1 MAIEEEPEAGIPEWV
16 VTFGDMM
23 SLLLTFFIMLVSL
36 SEIKEKD
43 MYQAMVESM
52 RRQFGHDTST
62 ASLSPG
68 RHTPRTAEL
77 AKLASQGRSQRSH
90 LMKGGDKVK
99 APEGENPRVRI
110 IRPGSQVNTG
120 TVVYFPEFE
129 AGLTEQARRD
139 LQTEAV
145 EIGGKPQVIE
155 IRGHAS
161 QRPLPFDS
169 VFRDAHDL
177 AYARARAVK
186 EFLISLGIASD
197 RMRLS
202 VAADQEPIY
211 HGADAVKLQRNARV
225 EVFLLDELAP
235 VGPPGA
241 TTTKSLKTIQKPPA
255 AAAKEGES

>member
-43 MYQAMVESM
+43 MYQAMVESL

-77 AKLASQGRSQRSH
+77 AKLASQGRSQRAH
-90 LMKGGDKVK
+90 LMNGGDKVK

-120 TVVYFPEFE
+120 TVVYFPEFQAE
-129 AGLTEQARRD
+129 LTDSIRRD
-139 LQTEAV
+139 LQKEAT
-145 EIGGKPQVIE
+145 EIGGKPQKIE
-155 IRGHAS
+155 VRGHTS
-161 QRPLPFDS
+161 QRPLPSDS
-169 VFRDAHDL
+169 PYRDAWDL

-186 EFLISLGIASD
+186 EFLVSLGINPD
-197 RMRLS
+197 RIRVS

-211 HGADAVKLQRNARV
+211 RGTDPEKLKQNARV

-235 VGPPGA
+235 TGPLGVA
-241 TTTKSLKTIQKPPA
+241 TENPLDTIKEPPPDA
-255 AAAKEGES
+255 ATEGEL

>member
-36 SEIKEKD
+36 SEIKKD
-43 MYQAMVESM
+43 EQYQAMVESL

-68 RHTPRTAEL
+68 RHAPRTAEL
-77 AKLASQGRSQRSH
+77 AKLASQGRSKRSN
-90 LMKGGDKVK
+90 LMKGGDKVR

-120 TVVYFPEFE
+120 TVVTFPEFE
-129 AGLTEQARRD
+129 ATLTEQARRD
-139 LQTEAV
+139 LQKEAA
-145 EIGGKPQVIE
+145 EMGGKPQKIE
-155 IRGHAS
+155 VRGHTT
-161 QRPLPFDS
+161 QRPLPGDS
-169 VFRDAHDL
+169 PYRDDWDL

-186 EFLISLGIASD
+186 EFLVSLGIEAD
-197 RMRLS
+197 RIRVS

-211 HGADAVKLQRNARV
+211 EGTDSEKLKRNARV

-235 VGPPGA
+235 TGPKGA
-241 TTTKSLKTIQKPPA
+241 KTEHPLKPEEPPDSEPDA
-255 AAAKEGES
+255 SAQP